1 MIAKIKLYLNRSI
14 KISIR
19 TLFMYMI
26 GYLIGMFIWIIG
38 LIPVLF
44 LGLVYLII
52 YYFFRFELSMDP
64 LDFYTTNELFQDIL
78 FNGTGVFIA
87 MVLGLYPAIKNPD
100 IEVFH

>member
-1 MIAKIKLYLNRSI
+1 
-14 KISIR
+14 
-19 TLFMYMI
+19 MYMI
-26 GYLIGMFIWIIG
+26 GYMIGMFIWLWG
-38 LIPVLF
+38 LIAVLF

-64 LDFYTTNELFQDIL
+64 LDFYTTNELFKDIL

-100 IEVFH
+100 IEVFQ